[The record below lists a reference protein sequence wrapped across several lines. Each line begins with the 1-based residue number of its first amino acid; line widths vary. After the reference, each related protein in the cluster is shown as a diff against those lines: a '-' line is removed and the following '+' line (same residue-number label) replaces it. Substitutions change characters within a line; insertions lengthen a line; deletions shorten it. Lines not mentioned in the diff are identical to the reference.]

1 LRKQPVWI
9 ESKSVLFYA
18 ALASELDLSPLMVE
32 ALASGKVVCLP
43 RYVPETR
50 QYSAGQVLNPTNGL
64 TRGNF
69 GVLEPPTHTRSVPLK
84 QLDFALVPGIAFDM
98 DGRRLG
104 RGKGYYDR
112 LLAAVRGAKCGVAFD
127 QQVVSEIPVEPHD
140 ILMNFT
146 LTPTRWLVFG
156 RSAA

>member
-1 LRKQPVWI
+1 
-9 ESKSVLFYA
+9 
-18 ALASELDLSPLMVE
+18 
-32 ALASGKVVCLP
+32 
-43 RYVPETR
+43 
-50 QYSAGQVLNPTNGL
+50 
-64 TRGNF
+64 
-69 GVLEPPTHTRSVPLK
+69 
-84 QLDFALVPGIAFDM
+84 M

-156 RSAA
+156 QSAA